1 MTGTRGWLERLAH
14 PVLGLVSQEAEPGE
28 KDCGGGA
35 ADASS
40 VAVPEPE
47 ASGGGS
53 ETRSPP
59 PPHPPRL
66 TLKHAK
72 TAASV
77 TKAGRATSEVMCFP
91 FGGGG

>member
-47 ASGGGS
+47 ASGGGFKNS
-53 ETRSPP
+53 FPSSSTSSSSDPETRQNKQAQSLNKGVQ
-59 PPHPPRL
+59 RVSFC
-66 TLKHAK
+66 
-72 TAASV
+72 ASL
-77 TKAGRATSEVMCFP
+77 S
-91 FGGGG
+91 GG